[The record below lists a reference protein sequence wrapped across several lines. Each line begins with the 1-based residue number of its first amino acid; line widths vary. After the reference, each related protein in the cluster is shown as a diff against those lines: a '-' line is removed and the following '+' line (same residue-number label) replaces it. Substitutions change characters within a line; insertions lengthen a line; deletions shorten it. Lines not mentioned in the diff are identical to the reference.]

1 MEFKYIEIEKT
12 GQICILKLNRPD
24 VLNAL
29 NIAMIEEIGLALEEI
44 QKDPGIRGLIL
55 TGNGRAFA
63 AGADLS
69 SKAEKEKGSLTDR
82 IVSNVAHAQAI
93 YAKIENFE
101 MPVIAAV
108 NGYAL
113 GGGCELTMCCDIRIA
128 SEKAVFGMPEVGL
141 GVIACY
147 GGTQRL
153 SMLIGIAKAKE
164 LLFTAR
170 KIDANE
176 ALQIGLVNKVVP
188 ESELM
193 KETLLMMETI
203 TANAP
208 IALKYTKKCANAW
221 VADRNSRGIE
231 MESSLI
237 AVCTTTEDCVEG
249 GRAFYEKR
257 KPEFKNK

>member
-1 MEFKYIEIEKT
+1 MEYKYIEIEKS
-12 GQICILKLNRPD
+12 GHICILKLNRPD

-29 NIAMIEEIGLALEEI
+29 NVGMIDEIGIALKEI
-44 QKDPGIRGLIL
+44 QSDNNIRGLII

-69 SKAEKEKGSLTDR
+69 SKADAEIGSITDS
-82 IVSNVAHAQAI
+82 VVQNVTHTQSI
-93 YAKIENFE
+93 FTKIENFE

-128 SEKAVFGMPEVGL
+128 SEKAIFGQPEVGL

-153 SMLIGIAKAKE
+153 SMLVGIAKAKE
-164 LLFTAR
+164 LLYTAR
-170 KIDANE
+170 KIDAKE

-188 ESELM
+188 ENELM
-193 KETLLMMETI
+193 NDTFRMMESI

-208 IALKYTKKCANAW
+208 IALKYTKKCANACMLE
-221 VADRNSRGIE
+221 RNSRGIE
-231 MESSLI
+231 MENSLI